1 VDDTTPQAPAAPSA
15 AHVDTP
21 RPLARWFIRARAYF
35 RKEVSE
41 LRRQPLLIASLVGG
55 PLLVLLI
62 FGATYANSNP
72 VLRTAIVLP
81 PGGVPGISP
90 ERLRALIGLNFQVVD
105 ITEDRASAEA
115 RLRAGELDVVQ
126 VLPADILGA
135 AQRGEAPRID
145 ILSLET
151 NPVNE
156 GWIQY
161 LAYAEASEINKELLR
176 EQTATAQQ
184 EAGGV
189 KLRIRDVQGELA
201 QLEGA
206 VSDAQRS
213 TIQRDVRELRALI
226 AAVLRR
232 LPPQAASNANLRE
245 LRERL
250 ARLDVSLGE
259 IDAAITSGQLSTRLG
274 QIRAAQSDLGQL
286 DLLIDLFVNTPPD
299 VLVAPVRQQYT
310 NLRGGAYSAV
320 VYYAPGVLALLVQHT
335 AITLGALA
343 LVRERLLG
351 AFEVFRVAPVSMTQ
365 LLLGKYAGYTL
376 FIALTAAVL
385 LVAML
390 LLGVPLLGSPLLFA
404 ALLLLLTLASL
415 GVGFLISAV
424 AGSDSQAIQLA
435 MLSLL
440 LSIFFSGFFIALSS
454 FAPPALAAS
463 YIIPMTFGVAG
474 FHNIMLR
481 GIAPTAGTWFG
492 LAALSVVTFALVV
505 AITRR
510 QLQKA

>member
-1 VDDTTPQAPAAPSA
+1 MTTSTTAPPVAAPRP
-15 AHVDTP
+15 T
-21 RPLARWFIRARAYF
+21 PLARWLIRTRAYF

-41 LRRQPLLIASLVGG
+41 LRRQPLLIASLIGG
-55 PLLVLLI
+55 PLLVLVI
-62 FGATYANSNP
+62 FGGTYVNSNP

-81 PGGVPGISP
+81 AGGVPGITTD
-90 ERLRALIGLNFQVVD
+90 RLRTLIGLNFTVED
-105 ITEDRASAEA
+105 ITQDRASAEA

-145 ILSLET
+145 VLSLET

-161 LAYAEASEINKELLR
+161 LAYAEATEINKELLR
-176 EQTATAQQ
+176 QQTTSAQQ
-184 EAGGV
+184 EANGV
-189 KLRIRDVQGELA
+189 KLRVKDVQGELA

-206 VSDAQRS
+206 VTDAQRS
-213 TIQRDVRELRALI
+213 TILSDVRALHQLVG
-226 AAVLRR
+226 AVLQR
-232 LPPQAASNANLRE
+232 LPPEGLGVNNANLRQ
-245 LRERL
+245 LRVL
-250 ARLDVSLGE
+250 LTRLDGSLGE
-259 IDAAITSGQLSTRLG
+259 IDAAITSGQVAARLG
-274 QIRAAQSDLGQL
+274 QIHAAQNDLGQL
-286 DLLIDLFVNTPPD
+286 DLAIDLFVNTPPD

-320 VYYAPGVLALLVQHT
+320 VYYSPGVLALLIQHT
-335 AITLGALA
+335 AVTLGALA

-365 LLLGKYAGYTL
+365 LLIGKYAGYTL

-390 LLGVPLLGSPLLFA
+390 LLGVPLLGSVWQFA

-424 AGSDSQAIQLA
+424 SSSDSQAIQLA

-440 LSIFFSGFFIALSS
+440 LSIFFSGFFIALGS
-454 FAPPALAAS
+454 FAAPALALS
-463 YIIPMTFGVAG
+463 YLIPMTHGVAG
-474 FHNIMLR
+474 FQNIMLR
-481 GIAPTAGTWFG
+481 GIAPTPLTWLG
-492 LAALSVVTFALVV
+492 LMALVVVTFGAVV
-505 AITRR
+505 VITRR
-510 QLQKA
+510 QFQKA